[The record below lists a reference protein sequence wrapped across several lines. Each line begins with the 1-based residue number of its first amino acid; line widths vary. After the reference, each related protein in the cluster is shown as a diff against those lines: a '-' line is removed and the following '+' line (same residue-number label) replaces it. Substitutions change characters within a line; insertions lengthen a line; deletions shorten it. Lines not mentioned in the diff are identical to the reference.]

1 MKTEPI
7 SAGGILIRIVLA
19 LVLVLATYNP
29 SGHSYFHWA
38 LADFK
43 AIDAVRAFAGALLL
57 ACWVFAIRTTMV
69 SMGALGIVL
78 LGLVLGTLVWLLF
91 DIGAIKADAPH
102 LLIWI
107 VLVTISLILGV
118 GLSWSALRQRLT
130 GQVEAD

>member
-1 MKTEPI
+1 
-7 SAGGILIRIVLA
+7 
-19 LVLVLATYNP
+19 
-29 SGHSYFHWA
+29 

-91 DIGAIKADAPH
+91 DIGAIKANAPH

-107 VLVTISLILGV
+107 VLVTVSLILGV

>member
-19 LVLVLATYNP
+19 LALVLATYNP

-38 LADFK
+38 LAEPG
-43 AIDAVRAFAGALLL
+43 AIDAARAFAGALLL

-78 LGLVLGTLVWLLF
+78 LALVLGTLVWLLF
-91 DIGAIKADAPH
+91 DIGAIKANAPH

-107 VLVTISLILGV
+107 VLVTVSLILGV